1 MLGSSEGISN
11 ADNLF
16 AIADKKNRIYKSKP
30 TSSKMNN
37 HLFTGSHLRTQK
49 NESSSLTKY
58 REPASE
64 TDLERLADRTV
75 LSRYAPVGVMI
86 DEDLEILQF
95 RGQTSAYLE
104 PAPGKASL
112 NLLKMANASLRLE
125 LRSVISKVKEQGI
138 SISKDGIEMEGD
150 VIVKIDVIPLVLN
163 GNRYFLILFESS
175 SQQRLLAPA
184 QTDRRATPPQDGASR
199 DVEMASLTHQLAQTK
214 EYLRAIIESQE
225 TNNQDLKVAGE
236 ELLSSNEE
244 LQSANEELETAKEEI
259 QATNE
264 ELSTINDELRI
275 GNDQLHD
282 VNNDMQNLL
291 SSVNIPILMLS
302 GDLRIRRFTP
312 MAEQAFNLIASDVGR
327 PFSQIKNNLD
337 VPNIQTLM
345 TSVIDTL
352 IPYEQNIQDHD
363 GDWYILRIRPYR
375 TTDNRIDGVVVGL
388 IDINLLQRKT
398 IELEA
403 SRNYATAIIE
413 TLHQPLI
420 VLNSQMEVV
429 TANHAFY
436 TVFQTTSHQTERQS
450 IFALNQGAWNTP
462 KLRSLLNEILLM
474 DFTVQ
479 DYEITQ
485 NFPQIG
491 TRTVLLNACQIDQPN
506 TGQMILIAIE
516 DITER
521 NDQKQQLT
529 VNNQKLSAA
538 MITSEAANI
547 AKSEFLGNMS
557 HELRT
562 PLNSI
567 MGFSQ
572 LLQDSETLDPES
584 RQYLEI
590 IYQSGA
596 HLLSLIEDLLDITRI
611 EAEKMTI
618 EPNFLA
624 LAEFLDVTVSMVLA
638 KAIAKNLNLT
648 TQFAADLPK
657 TIYADEKRLRQI
669 LLNLLSNA
677 IKFTDTGNISLAV
690 SKGQSINQAGNPCES
705 IRFAVIDTGVGMAAA
720 DAEKIF
726 LPFEQVG
733 DAKTKYQG
741 TGLGLAI
748 SQNLAKQMES
758 EIKVTSQPNVGS
770 TFSFEL
776 DLISSQDQTQDQS
789 LIMPEKVSP
798 AIAPSLQSDRLLAP
812 ASQQE

>member
-1 MLGSSEGISN
+1 
-11 ADNLF
+11 
-16 AIADKKNRIYKSKP
+16 
-30 TSSKMNN
+30 
-37 HLFTGSHLRTQK
+37 
-49 NESSSLTKY
+49 
-58 REPASE
+58 
-64 TDLERLADRTV
+64 
-75 LSRYAPVGVMI
+75 
-86 DEDLEILQF
+86 
-95 RGQTSAYLE
+95 
-104 PAPGKASL
+104 
-112 NLLKMANASLRLE
+112 
-125 LRSVISKVKEQGI
+125 
-138 SISKDGIEMEGD
+138 
-150 VIVKIDVIPLVLN
+150 
-163 GNRYFLILFESS
+163 
-175 SQQRLLAPA
+175 
-184 QTDRRATPPQDGASR
+184 
-199 DVEMASLTHQLAQTK
+199 
-214 EYLRAIIESQE
+214 
-225 TNNQDLKVAGE
+225 
-236 ELLSSNEE
+236 
-244 LQSANEELETAKEEI
+244 
-259 QATNE
+259 
-264 ELSTINDELRI
+264 
-275 GNDQLHD
+275 
-282 VNNDMQNLL
+282 
-291 SSVNIPILMLS
+291 
-302 GDLRIRRFTP
+302 
-312 MAEQAFNLIASDVGR
+312 
-327 PFSQIKNNLD
+327 
-337 VPNIQTLM
+337 
-345 TSVIDTL
+345 
-352 IPYEQNIQDHD
+352 
-363 GDWYILRIRPYR
+363 
-375 TTDNRIDGVVVGL
+375 
-388 IDINLLQRKT
+388 
-398 IELEA
+398 
-403 SRNYATAIIE
+403 
-413 TLHQPLI
+413 
-420 VLNSQMEVV
+420 
-429 TANHAFY
+429 
-436 TVFQTTSHQTERQS
+436 
-450 IFALNQGAWNTP
+450 
-462 KLRSLLNEILLM
+462 
-474 DFTVQ
+474 
-479 DYEITQ
+479 
-485 NFPQIG
+485 
-491 TRTVLLNACQIDQPN
+491 
-506 TGQMILIAIE
+506 MILIAIE

-677 IKFTDTGNISLAV
+677 IKFTDTGEISLAV